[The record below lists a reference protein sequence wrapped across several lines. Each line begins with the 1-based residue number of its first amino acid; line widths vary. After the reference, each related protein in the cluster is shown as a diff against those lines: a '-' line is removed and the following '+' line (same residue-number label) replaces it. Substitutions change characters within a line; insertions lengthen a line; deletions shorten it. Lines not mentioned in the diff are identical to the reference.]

1 MELRD
6 RNGLTESE
14 YLAQYRK
21 KRYPAPSLAADVV
34 LLSEG
39 KDVLL
44 VRRGGHP
51 YLGYLALP
59 GGFVNPDESA
69 PDAAV
74 RELRE
79 ETNVWASPEDLFE
92 IGLFRS
98 PAAIRAA
105 GWFRMR
111 FCCRSTAVWFV
122 SKQATTRRM
131 RCGFPLSG
139 RRTESGFR
147 RAFRLR
153 STTRKSSEKRS
164 ASSTR
169 TEDNI
174 PPESIDTAARS
185 RYI

>member
-34 LLSEG
+34 LLSDG

-92 IGLFRS
+92 IGLFSKPGRD
-98 PAAIRAA
+98 PR
-105 GWFRMR
+105 GWVVPGW
-111 FCCRSTAVWFV
+111 SLHHPDL
-122 SKQATTRRM
+122 RR
-131 RCGFPLSG
+131 
-139 RRTESGFR
+139 
-147 RAFRLR
+147 
-153 STTRKSSEKRS
+153 
-164 ASSTR
+164 
-169 TEDNI
+169 I
-174 PPESIDTAARS
+174 PEQFL
-185 RYI
+185 

>member
-92 IGLFRS
+92 IGLFSKPGRDPRGWVVSDAFLLPVDRS
-98 PAAIRAA
+98 MVRVKAGDDAAN
-105 GWFRMR
+105 
-111 FCCRSTAVWFV
+111 AVWV
-122 SKQATTRRM
+122 SV
-131 RCGFPLSG
+131 
-139 RRTESGFR
+139 E
-147 RAFRLR
+147 
-153 STTRKSSEKRS
+153 
-164 ASSTR
+164 R
-169 TEDNI
+169 TEDGI
-174 PPESIDTAARS
+174 RLPEGVSLAFDHAEILRKAFRIFDAHR
-185 RYI
+185 R